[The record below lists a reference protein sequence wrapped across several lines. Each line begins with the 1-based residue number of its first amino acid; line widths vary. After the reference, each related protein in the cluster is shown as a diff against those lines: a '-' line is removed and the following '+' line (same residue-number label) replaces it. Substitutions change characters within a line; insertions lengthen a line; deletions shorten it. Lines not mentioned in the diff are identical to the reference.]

1 MGFFSYLTGFGGR
14 DMAVDLGTANT
25 LVYVRGRGIVL
36 SEPSVVAIDSRSGE
50 VHAVGIEAKR
60 MLGRTPG
67 TISAIRPLKDG
78 VIADFDVTEEM
89 LRHFIQKVHQNRWAH
104 PRVVV
109 CVPSGVTGVE
119 KRAVEEACLSAGART
134 AYLIE
139 EPMAAA
145 IGAGLPVGEPTG
157 NMVVDIGGGTS
168 EVAVISLGGIVV
180 SQSIRIGGDEL
191 DEAIINYVKREYKLM
206 IGQQTA
212 EEVKLEIGS
221 AFPLDEEVQA
231 EIRGRDLVSGLPKT
245 IVLTSEEVRMAL
257 EEPLQAII
265 DAVKETLDRTPPE
278 LASDI
283 MDRGIMLAG
292 GGALLQGLDERLRD
306 ETQMPAHLAESP
318 LTCVAVGSG
327 RGLANVRQE
336 GDPQEAGG
344 ARRLRGALDRDPDRL
359 LRRVGRRRVP
369 HAPAGGPGGIRADRD
384 RRHPRAQAGTR
395 LLRLGRRHDRRQGPE
410 RGAEG
415 GGPEAP
421 QRARGGPDRRAR
433 LAAARGH
440 RPAARGELLPAGHA
454 ARDRP
459 RDRQVAHRV
468 ALERQD
474 RQGHGRRRPRRPAR
488 DRGRWARREG
498 HERHRRHVRG
508 PAHHRRPERRLRP
521 GVPVRGLRGGP
532 ARGGRPRR
540 PAARERRERP
550 PGDRGHPGQ
559 HLRLHLVAAR
569 VALPARD
576 PDRPGDQ
583 GRLRRARDLPARARQ
598 ALRRPA
604 PARRRAGP
612 DAPRGRPGDRRS
624 AGGGRVILSPGAFVR
639 VGLLL
644 LLAVILELS
653 ALSQIGILGGHAD
666 LVVLA
671 VAGVAYYGGSVPGS
685 AAGFAAGFLLDLLT
699 GATMGAS
706 PLGLTARR

>member
-36 SEPSVVAIDSRSGE
+36 SEPSVVAIDSRTGE

-119 KRAVEEACLSAGART
+119 KRAVEEACLSAGARQ

-157 NMVVDIGGGTS
+157 SMVVDIGGGTS

-180 SQSIRIGGDEL
+180 SQSIRVGES
-191 DEAIINYVKREYKLM
+191 IINYAKREYKLL

-221 AFPLDEEVQA
+221 AYPMEEEVQA
-231 EIRGRDLVSGLPKT
+231 EIRGRDMVSGLPKT
-245 IVLTSEEVRMAL
+245 VVLTSEEIRQAL
-257 EEPLQAII
+257 EEPLSQII

-292 GGALLQGLDERLRD
+292 GGSLLQGLDERLRE

-327 RGLANVRQE
+327 RSLEEFEVIHRTNKNSRN
-336 GDPQEAGG
+336 
-344 ARRLRGALDRDPDRL
+344 RS
-359 LRRVGRRRVP
+359 RRR
-369 HAPAGGPGGIRADRD
+369 
-384 RRHPRAQAGTR
+384 
-395 LLRLGRRHDRRQGPE
+395 
-410 RGAEG
+410 
-415 GGPEAP
+415 
-421 QRARGGPDRRAR
+421 
-433 LAAARGH
+433 
-440 RPAARGELLPAGHA
+440 
-454 ARDRP
+454 
-459 RDRQVAHRV
+459 
-468 ALERQD
+468 
-474 RQGHGRRRPRRPAR
+474 
-488 DRGRWARREG
+488 
-498 HERHRRHVRG
+498 
-508 PAHHRRPERRLRP
+508 
-521 GVPVRGLRGGP
+521 
-532 ARGGRPRR
+532 
-540 PAARERRERP
+540 
-550 PGDRGHPGQ
+550 
-559 HLRLHLVAAR
+559 
-569 VALPARD
+569 
-576 PDRPGDQ
+576 
-583 GRLRRARDLPARARQ
+583 
-598 ALRRPA
+598 
-604 PARRRAGP
+604 
-612 DAPRGRPGDRRS
+612 
-624 AGGGRVILSPGAFVR
+624 
-639 VGLLL
+639 
-644 LLAVILELS
+644 
-653 ALSQIGILGGHAD
+653 
-666 LVVLA
+666 
-671 VAGVAYYGGSVPGS
+671 Y
-685 AAGFAAGFLLDLLT
+685 
-699 GATMGAS
+699 
-706 PLGLTARR
+706 